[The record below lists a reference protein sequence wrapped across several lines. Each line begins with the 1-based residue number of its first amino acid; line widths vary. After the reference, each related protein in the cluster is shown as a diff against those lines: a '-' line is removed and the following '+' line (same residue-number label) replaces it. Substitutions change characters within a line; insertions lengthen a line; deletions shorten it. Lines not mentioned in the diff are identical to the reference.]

1 MSPLDR
7 AIQIAA
13 KAHEGQTDK
22 DGAPYILHPLAVMS
36 RVDGLTAKIVAVMH
50 DVVEDTSV
58 TMEDLRRAGFGRDVL
73 EPLALVT
80 HAKTEPYA
88 EYVIRCKANPIA
100 RAVKLADLTENSRIE
115 RALMRCETLER
126 DALRMQRYLLSYK
139 FLTDELSEAD
149 YRKAVKACGEF
160 D

>member
-1 MSPLDR
+1 MSTLDR

-36 RVDGLTAKIVAVMH
+36 RVEGLAAKIVAVLH

-58 TMEDLRRAGFGRDVL
+58 TMNDLRAAGFGSDVL
-73 EPLALVT
+73 DPLALVT
-80 HAKTEPYA
+80 HAKSEPYA
-88 EYVIRCKANPIA
+88 DYVIRAKANPIA

-115 RALMRCETLER
+115 RALMRPASLPR
-126 DALRMQRYLLSYK
+126 DGWRMQRYLLSYK
-139 FLTDELSEAD
+139 FLIDELSESD
-149 YRKAVKACGEF
+149 YRAAVKKLGEF